1 MDGNLEH
8 KSILKRSS
16 SKTRNIPRS
25 KTRRNVK
32 FNPKI
37 TETSPTSASIKNLK
51 KENTFTA
58 QELKKVFDPEVDT
71 IDTPMIVISKNK
83 QRNKDKKYRA
93 RIIAHERAKKN
104 ILRDIKVG
112 NYRLRRKSSDDS
124 SRSSDDSSR
133 SSDDSSR
140 SSDIQTSAR
149 SIVNPD
155 KHDGDVIS
163 IPRTT
168 TKNKL
173 LTAKPPKTNVF
184 SRTMKRFS
192 NLFHRGGKTKRR
204 NV

>member
-133 SSDDSSR
+133 SSD
-140 SSDIQTSAR
+140 IQTSAR

-163 IPRTT
+163 ITRTT